1 MLTYSYLCLMKLSVI
16 IPVYRVEDTLDRC
29 VESVL
34 GQCVDDMEVI
44 LVDDGSPDQCPAKCD
59 LWAEKDA
66 RIRVIHK
73 ENGGLSDAR
82 NAGIDIAQGDYITF
96 VDSDDYLE
104 ANTYKPLL
112 QQLEDADI
120 LEYSI
125 YNRLPLTD
133 STYTDMDEY
142 WLTGHAYKHT
152 YACNKIYRRKLF
164 DTVRFPK
171 GKVFEDAY
179 TLPQLLKEVRKLK
192 TTSCGFYHYCDN
204 PQGITAT
211 ATGQQLRQLLEAHL
225 TNGMPVDDTYYI
237 HLLNIQIDVCEQ
249 TGNEPTLTPRRI
261 DTTRFRGSKK
271 LKAIA
276 NNILGIKQLCKITRF
291 IHLFKKPSRL

>member
-1 MLTYSYLCLMKLSVI
+1 MKLSVI

-34 GQCVDDMEVI
+34 GQHVDDMEVI

-82 NAGIDIAQGDYITF
+82 NAGIDIARGEYLTF

-104 ANTYKPLL
+104 IDTLAPLL
-112 QQLEDADI
+112 EMAEDAD
-120 LEYSI
+120 LVEYSI
-125 YNRLPLTD
+125 KDRLTLTNC
-133 STYTDMDEY
+133 TYEDISEY
-142 WLTGHAYKHT
+142 WLKKQVYRHT
-152 YACNKIYRRKLF
+152 YTWNKLYRSKLF

-179 TLPQLLKEVRKLK
+179 TLPLLLKQAQKVK
-192 TTSCGFYHYCDN
+192 TTAHGFYHYCWN

-211 ATGQQLRQLLEAHL
+211 ATGEQLRQLLEAHL
-225 TNGMPVDDTYYI
+225 TNGMPMDDAYYL

-249 TGNEPTLTPRRI
+249 TEDKPTLTHRKVNVTLFSGVER
-261 DTTRFRGSKK
+261 
-271 LKAIA
+271 LKAIT
-276 NNILGIKQLCKITRF
+276 NNLLGIKQLCKI
-291 IHLFKKPSRL
+291 IHFTHRFKKPSRW

>member
-1 MLTYSYLCLMKLSVI
+1 MHKLLYFCSVKLSVI

-34 GQCVDDMEVI
+34 GQSVDDMEVI

-66 RIRVIHK
+66 RIRVVHK

-142 WLTGHAYKHT
+142 WLTGHAYMHT
-152 YACNKIYRRKLF
+152 YAWNKIYRTKLF

-192 TTSCGFYHYCDN
+192 TASCGFYHYCDN
-204 PQGITAT
+204 PQGIPAT

-225 TNGMPVDDTYYI
+225 TNGMPVDDTYYM

-249 TGNEPTLTPRRI
+249 TGDEPILTPRI
-261 DTTRFRGSKK
+261 VNIALFNGASK
-271 LKAIA
+271 LKATA

>member
-1 MLTYSYLCLMKLSVI
+1 MKLSII

-34 GQCVDDMEVI
+34 GQCVDEMEVI
-44 LVDDGSPDQCPAKCD
+44 LVDDGSPDQCPAQCD
-59 LWAEKDA
+59 RWAEKDT
-66 RIRVIHK
+66 RIRVFHK

-82 NAGIDIAQGDYITF
+82 NAAIDIAQGDYITF

-112 QQLEDADI
+112 QQMEDADI

-125 YNRLPLTD
+125 SDRLPLPD
-133 STYTDMDEY
+133 RTYTDMNEY
-142 WLTGHAYKHT
+142 WLTGQAYMHT
-152 YACNKIYRRKLF
+152 YAWNKIYRRKLF
-164 DTVRFPK
+164 EKIRFPK

-179 TLPQLLKEVRKLK
+179 TLPLLLKEVRKLK

-204 PQGITAT
+204 SQGITAT

-225 TNGMPVDDTYYI
+225 TNGMPIDDTYYM

-249 TGNEPTLTPRRI
+249 TTDEPILTPRRI
-261 DTTRFRGSKK
+261 DTAHFSGSKK
-271 LKAIA
+271 LKAIT
-276 NNILGIKQLCKITRF
+276 NNTLGIKQLCKIIHF
-291 IHLFKKPSRL
+291 VHLFRKPSRW